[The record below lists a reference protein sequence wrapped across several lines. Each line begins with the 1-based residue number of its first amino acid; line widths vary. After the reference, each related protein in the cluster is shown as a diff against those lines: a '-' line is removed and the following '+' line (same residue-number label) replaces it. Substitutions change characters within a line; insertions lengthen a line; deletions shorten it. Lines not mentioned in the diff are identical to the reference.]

1 MINISDVCST
11 QLLPGPLGLS
21 SFFKLCLGWQ
31 QQWLCSCLH
40 LHSDFNINRCS
51 KALTCTFYTPMD
63 SFFFVLLFRG
73 LFFMTEVTGN
83 SYCQVISDI

>member
-40 LHSDFNINRCS
+40 LHSDFNINRSS
-51 KALTCTFYTPMD
+51 KALTCTLYTPMD
-63 SFFFVLLFRG
+63 SFFFLS
-73 LFFMTEVTGN
+73 MTEVTGN